1 VGLCIVAIFFGL
13 ATGQDLIP
21 GIQGEDHTSP
31 PPSPTPGDPTPED
44 GPGRKRSF
52 GPLYCEGR
60 GTVFGRNTTTE
71 PPQPSHSP
79 EGHPARGRGR
89 NLTIAGIV
97 SGAVSFLVIP
107 ILFGPLGVLLGILG
121 LAIAER
127 RLGTIAI
134 GVSVLGLVVGF
145 ILSFLVLYLAEV

>member
-1 VGLCIVAIFFGL
+1 MGLCIVAIFFGL
-13 ATGQDLIP
+13 ATGQDLTP
-21 GIQGEDHTSP
+21 ASRAKTAASP
-31 PPSPTPGDPTPED
+31 PPSPTPRDPTPED
-44 GPGRKRSF
+44 GPGRNRRF

-60 GTVFGRNTTTE
+60 GTVFGRNTRTE

-89 NLTIAGIV
+89 NLAIAGII

-121 LAIAER
+121 LARAER

-134 GVSVLGLVVGF
+134 VVSVLGLVVGF
-145 ILSFLVLYLAEV
+145 ILSFLVLYLAEG